1 MQSMNH
7 FSQLHKFSL
16 SGGPMHRLGRRLGLV
31 RHETNSVAVGLALAA
46 LLWGMLV
53 LLALAEG
60 VIDRLFSLS
69 IIGVHIRLL
78 VAIPLL
84 MVFESII
91 DPRMSTF
98 VRGIVKSKILSPEEL
113 PRLESFIGRIHR
125 LRDSW
130 LPESVL
136 LALAVLFTAFS
147 SKVPLLHGASAQF
160 DPSVI
165 IGGMLLAERWYW
177 LVCLTLLRFLLLRC
191 IWWIFLWVFLL
202 WRISRMELRLVPIH
216 PDKAAGLGYLEVVHI
231 HFFPLILAISSIQAA
246 GFAEEIVAGAR
257 TLESIVPSVLLTLLV
272 DAVLFLGPL
281 FLFLPKLVICRV
293 NGLAQYT
300 DFAQQ
305 YASGF
310 DRKWIGQEGEQ
321 EPLLGTS
328 DIQSLAD
335 LNNSF
340 DIVNSMR
347 LAPIS
352 TRMLIE
358 LAITALIPMLP
369 LLLFEY
375 PFVELIEKFA
385 ARLTGL

>member
-1 MQSMNH
+1 MSDFNQS
-7 FSQLHKFSL
+7 QKFSL
-16 SGGPMHRLGRRLGLV
+16 FGGPMHRLGRRLGLV

-46 LLWGMLV
+46 LLWGVLV
-53 LLALAEG
+53 LLVLAEG
-60 VIDRLFSLS
+60 NIHRFFSVS
-69 IIGVHIRLL
+69 IIGVHVRLL

-84 MVFESII
+84 MVYESIVN
-91 DPRMSTF
+91 PRMSTF
-98 VRGIVKSKILSPEEL
+98 VRGIVTSKILSPEEL
-113 PRLESFIGRIHR
+113 PRLESVIGRIHR

-130 LPESVL
+130 LPE
-136 LALAVLFTAFS
+136 AVLFVLVVLLSVFS
-147 SKVPLLHGASAQF
+147 SRVPLLHGISAQV
-160 DPSVI
+160 DPSAIV
-165 IGGMLLAERWYW
+165 GNMLLGERWYW

-191 IWWIFLWVFLL
+191 LWWIVLWVVLL

-257 TLESIVPSVLLTLLV
+257 TLESILPSVLLTLLV

-281 FLFLPKLVICRV
+281 LVFLPKLVACRV
-293 NGLAQYT
+293 NGLAQYA
-300 DFAQQ
+300 DWAQQ
-305 YASGF
+305 YVSGF
-310 DRKWIGQEGEQ
+310 DRKWIGKEGEQ
-321 EPLLGTS
+321 EPLLGTP

-340 DIVNSMR
+340 DIVNRMR

-358 LAITALIPMLP
+358 LAITALVPMLP